1 MKRGELYRVE
11 KPSKRDP
18 KGFRVFVIVS
28 RQRFIETTYESVICA
43 PIYSTSIGLPSEV
56 EVGIDEGLTH
66 DSCIR
71 CDELFSLPK
80 SVLTNFIGSLSQKKI
95 EELNQ
100 ALKIAL
106 ELEDEI

>member
-28 RQRFIETTYESVICA
+28 RQDFIERKYPSVICA
-43 PIYSTSIGLPSEV
+43 PVYSNCNGLSSEV
-56 EVGIDEGLTH
+56 EVGVDEGLKH

-71 CDELFSLPK
+71 CDELVSLQK
-80 SVLTNFIGSLSQKKI
+80 SSLTNFIGSLSPPKI
-95 EELNQ
+95 RELNQ
-100 ALKIAL
+100 ALKVAL
-106 ELEDEI
+106 EVD

>member
-28 RQRFIETTYESVICA
+28 RQDFVERTYPSVICA
-43 PIYSTSIGLPSEV
+43 PIYSNCNGLSSEV
-56 EVGIDEGLTH
+56 EIGIDEGLKH

-71 CDELFSLPK
+71 CDELVSLQK
-80 SVLTNFIGSLSQKKI
+80 SALANFIGSLSPPKI
-95 EELNQ
+95 QELNQ
-100 ALKIAL
+100 ALKVAL
-106 ELEDEI
+106 EIE